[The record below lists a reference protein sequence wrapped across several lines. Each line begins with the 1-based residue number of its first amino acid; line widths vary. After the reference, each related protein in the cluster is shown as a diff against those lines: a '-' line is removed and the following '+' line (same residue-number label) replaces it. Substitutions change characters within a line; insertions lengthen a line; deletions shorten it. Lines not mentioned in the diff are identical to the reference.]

1 MARAGI
7 ASLTLF
13 LIALIVVTTG
23 GTGEERF
30 PHAPISILSDADFT
44 TANGVVAGCG
54 TLIDPYVIANWT
66 IDAGPGIAGTNVGG
80 TGIGIRIQGASAHVL
95 IRDCHVVG
103 DSRRSIGILLREAAH
118 VRVHRCVFTDL
129 KSGLFIY
136 QNPAA
141 IVDENTFTDCRRGIE
156 GTESNGLV
164 VTGNN
169 VCNAREH
176 GIFLWRC
183 HDVSLQ
189 GNTLSDCSNGIYLDS
204 CHRDHLDGNR
214 VERMNHG
221 IFLWDCFDC
230 TVVGNVL
237 RTCDLGLAL
246 VHTSERNTVFH
257 NSFFDNARPATCDET
272 KNHWDGGY
280 PVGGNFWG
288 NDDLVDE
295 RSGPD
300 QDQPGSDGIADAPI
314 LVPLGNV
321 DRYPLISPLET
332 DGTE

>member
-1 MARAGI
+1 MTKAGI

-30 PHAPISILSDADFT
+30 PHAPISIRSDDDFT
-44 TANGVVAGCG
+44 TANGVVTGCG
-54 TLIDPYVIANWT
+54 TLTDPYVIANWT
-66 IDAGPGIAGTNVGG
+66 IDAGPGIAGTGV
-80 TGIGIRIQGASAHVL
+80 GIRIQGTSAHVS
-95 IRDCHVVG
+95 IRDCYVVG
-103 DSRRSIGILLREAAH
+103 DSRRSTGVLLRDAAH
-118 VRVHRCVFTDL
+118 VRVYQCVFTDL
-129 KSGLFIY
+129 KAGLFIY

-141 IVDENTFTDCRRGIE
+141 FVDENTFTDCRRGIE

-164 VTGNN
+164 ITGNS

-183 HDVSLQ
+183 HDVSLH

-204 CHRDHLDGNR
+204 CHRDRLDGNR
-214 VERMNHG
+214 VKGMDHG

-237 RTCDLGLAL
+237 HACDLGLAL

-257 NSFFDNARPATCDET
+257 NAFFENARPATCDET
-272 KNHWDGGY
+272 NNRWDGGY
-280 PVGGNFWG
+280 PIGGNFWG
-288 NDDLVDE
+288 NEGLVDE
-295 RSGPD
+295 CSGPN
-300 QDQPGSDGIADAPI
+300 QDQPGSDGIADTPV

-321 DRYPLISPLET
+321 DHYPLIAPLET
-332 DGTE
+332 DETG